1 MRGIY
6 VPVSDPIARRA
17 LVNLA
22 EREMRDPRDQA
33 AYLILEGLRRVGALP
48 ESKTAPAP
56 ELATAGT
63 R

>member
-22 EREMRDPRDQA
+22 EREMRDPRAQA
-33 AYLILEGLRRVGALP
+33 AYLILEGLRQRGALTDP
-48 ESKTAPAP
+48 ASSPDPKTAA
-56 ELATAGT
+56 
-63 R
+63 

>member
-22 EREMRDPRDQA
+22 EREMRDPRAQA
-33 AYLILEGLRRVGALP
+33 AILILEGLRQRGALV
-48 ESKTAPAP
+48 ELNAPAEP
-56 ELATAGT
+56 ATA

>member
-33 AYLILEGLRRVGALP
+33 AYLILEGLRQRELLP
-48 ESKTAPAP
+48 ETKNAPAQP
-56 ELATAGT
+56 AEAVTA
-63 R
+63 